1 MGYLF
6 FYLIIFILSIPAL
19 IFSILSWRL
28 RTPVMFWLGV
38 GFTGLLLV
46 MMLFNFDF
54 IYSLVTQIENGI
66 QGILI
71 IAMLFLPVLFLILS
85 KTSKPDSGNDSEVTD
100 DYLTKIIESED
111 EEINYEE

>member
-1 MGYLF
+1 
-6 FYLIIFILSIPAL
+6 
-19 IFSILSWRL
+19 
-28 RTPVMFWLGV
+28 
-38 GFTGLLLV
+38 
-46 MMLFNFDF
+46 MMHFNFDF

>member
-6 FYLIIFILSIPAL
+6 FYLILFILSIPAL

-38 GFTGLLLV
+38 GFTGLLLIN
-46 MMLFNFDF
+46 MLYHFDF
-54 IYSLVTQIENGI
+54 IYNLVTNIENGI
-66 QGILI
+66 EGIVVV
-71 IAMLFLPVLFLILS
+71 AMLFLPVLFLVLS
-85 KTSKPDSGNDSEVTD
+85 KASKRDSSGDSEVTD

>member
-1 MGYLF
+1 MGYLL
-6 FYLIIFILSIPAL
+6 FYLILFVLSIPAL

-28 RTPVMFWLGV
+28 RTTVMFWLGV

-54 IYSLVTQIENGI
+54 IFSLVTNIDNGI
-66 QGILI
+66 QGIVVV
-71 IAMLFLPVLFLILS
+71 AMLFLPVLFLILS
-85 KTSKPDSGNDSEVTD
+85 KTSKPDSTSGSEVTD

-111 EEINYEE
+111 EEINYE